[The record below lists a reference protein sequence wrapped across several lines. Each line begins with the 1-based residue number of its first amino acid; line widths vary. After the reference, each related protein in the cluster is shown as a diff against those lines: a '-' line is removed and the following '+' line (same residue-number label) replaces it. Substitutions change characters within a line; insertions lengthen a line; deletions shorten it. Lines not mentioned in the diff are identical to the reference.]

1 MTELLK
7 NAEDW
12 QEILIHLR
20 QIMRATDLHSR
31 QVKKNCGLTLP
42 QIMLLRSI
50 RAQGDVTVRKLAR
63 DISLSQPTVTT
74 ILDRLEERGLVE
86 RIRSTHDRR
95 IVNAR
100 LTELGRQMLE
110 KSPPLLDET
119 FMRRFS
125 ALSEDEQ
132 QALKS
137 ALGKI
142 VQLLDHQPE

>member
-1 MTELLK
+1 M
-7 NAEDW
+7 
-12 QEILIHLR
+12 
-20 QIMRATDLHSR
+20 
-31 QVKKNCGLTLP
+31 
-42 QIMLLRSI
+42 
-50 RAQGDVTVRKLAR
+50 
-63 DISLSQPTVTT
+63 
-74 ILDRLEERGLVE
+74 E

-100 LTELGRQMLE
+100 LTEPGRQMLE

-125 ALSEDEQ
+125 ALSEGEQ
-132 QALKS
+132 QALKT

>member
-50 RAQGDVTVRKLAR
+50 RAQGDVTVKKLAR
-63 DISLSQPTVTT
+63 DIALSQPTVTT

-100 LTELGRQMLE
+100 LTEPGRQMLE

-125 ALSEDEQ
+125 ALSEGEQ
-132 QALKS
+132 QALKT

>member
-50 RAQGDVTVRKLAR
+50 RAQGDVTVKKLAR
-63 DISLSQPTVTT
+63 DIALSQPTVTT
-74 ILDRLEERGLVE
+74 ILDRLEERGLW
-86 RIRSTHDRR
+86 SGS
-95 IVNAR
+95 A
-100 LTELGRQMLE
+100 
-110 KSPPLLDET
+110 PPMIAASS
-119 FMRRFS
+119 MR
-125 ALSEDEQ
+125 
-132 QALKS
+132 
-137 ALGKI
+137 G
-142 VQLLDHQPE
+142 